1 VFHVQTAA
9 ADESPPFFFFFLA
22 LIACLPPP
30 PPPPESGSLP
40 RLEAS
45 GVYQV
50 YMWLMQRQQRRPT
63 FGISKNTNI
72 FLYSIDF
79 WALASSSSWLLL
91 LLLPH
96 PKDHLFLIFLCIY

>member
-1 VFHVQTAA
+1 MSKQQQQMRV
-9 ADESPPFFFFFLA
+9 PLFLLLLGA
-22 LIACLPPP
+22 YSFACT
-30 PPPPESGSLP
+30 PPPESGSLP